1 MRNDIKQRGF
11 TLVETLIGI
20 IMMTI
25 VIGGITFG
33 INSGLKLYTRADA
46 ESEILGG
53 MRWTLRG
60 YNTEVSP
67 LLANAISIDIR
78 SRDTAYLNTIKSIS
92 ADSNEYYLYLDPSA
106 NAMRFKTNSEDR
118 ILAGSEYLEELLFYI
133 FKENND
139 YLLQLGL
146 TTRHPEF
153 RELKLHVNINQGLYN
168 KPKKDGDSASDI
180 TEKNMYTG
188 NVLHFWIPR
197 NDGIE
202 ASLDII
208 NNNTKKS
215 LNYTSVDKDIVLLA
229 SYDLFVAGQRFS
241 TGTSGDKSEIEWYI
255 SASSSDS
262 AAKYAIVGS
271 SGDIT
276 LDTEQK
282 KENDYKFKVISG
294 DSITNW
300 GMFGVIRYKLI
311 PAVEING
318 ATYTG
323 EEKWSPW
330 IDLTMKKNNDGSA
343 EGLTNDIFKRGDEL
357 TNNNSQTEQTFNT
370 QTGILTNTWHDT
382 NLQIKTRLASSTE
395 NGERYL
401 TLTPDG
407 NKAAQ
412 KWTSDLAIDL
422 ITTIKSKDLYLNRFR
437 KNVPDF
443 TTPTNYS
450 IVVDAEIADADA
462 YGLFLNGAIN
472 HKNNTGNVKNAEN
485 SGYLFHYGWY
495 GGSPYQNRLKMRL
508 ISGMADNTQ
517 KTADHLSDISAE
529 IGYDSEYY
537 IALIQYHWTPS
548 YLRNNLFAPTETKEF
563 WHSRRRVIYT
573 ILEYYDAIK
582 GMEAPR
588 YIVRARYLKR
598 PEEVL
603 ASLSL
608 EERYRIKKL
617 DPWYTG
623 KLFFDSEP
631 AWWGGYVGVAPVK
644 INNTRVKYKIM
655 NYTKYAEKD
664 WETLKVF
671 NTEDKTRYPL
681 RWSDSGTAVLTA
693 KSMDITADVDRLK
706 LDSNSINIFE
716 TPNRARFL
724 GINVWVAN
732 ISSIKDIGMKLFE
745 FNLAPGFSKEE
756 LKAIMPQNAKMY
768 ELSELIDSGWQSR
781 YPWLSSGNYNMNN
794 ALFSGGSSNGEGNGS
809 IYMQRGSGI
818 MGLQHIPGNAC
829 GCPLCRRQEGKEY

>member
-1 MRNDIKQRGF
+1 M
-11 TLVETLIGI
+11 E
-20 IMMTI
+20 
-25 VIGGITFG
+25 
-33 INSGLKLYTRADA
+33 
-46 ESEILGG
+46 
-53 MRWTLRG
+53 
-60 YNTEVSP
+60 
-67 LLANAISIDIR
+67 
-78 SRDTAYLNTIKSIS
+78 
-92 ADSNEYYLYLDPSA
+92 
-106 NAMRFKTNSEDR
+106 
-118 ILAGSEYLEELLFYI
+118 
-133 FKENND
+133 
-139 YLLQLGL
+139 
-146 TTRHPEF
+146 
-153 RELKLHVNINQGLYN
+153 
-168 KPKKDGDSASDI
+168 
-180 TEKNMYTG
+180 
-188 NVLHFWIPR
+188 
-197 NDGIE
+197 
-202 ASLDII
+202 
-208 NNNTKKS
+208 
-215 LNYTSVDKDIVLLA
+215 SVD
-229 SYDLFVAGQRFS
+229 R
-241 TGTSGDKSEIEWYI
+241 
-255 SASSSDS
+255 SD
-262 AAKYAIVGS
+262 
-271 SGDIT
+271 D
-276 LDTEQK
+276 E
-282 KENDYKFKVISG
+282 
-294 DSITNW
+294 
-300 GMFGVIRYKLI
+300 
-311 PAVEING
+311 
-318 ATYTG
+318 
-323 EEKWSPW
+323 
-330 IDLTMKKNNDGSA
+330 KNNDGSA

-370 QTGILTNTWHDT
+370 QTGILTNTWNDT

-401 TLTPDG
+401 TLTPYG

-422 ITTIKSKDLYLNRFR
+422 ITTIKSKDLYLNRFG

-472 HKNNTGNVKNAEN
+472 YKNNTGNVKNAEN

-529 IGYDSEYY
+529 IGYDHKYSVLTGKY
-537 IALIQYHWTPS
+537 YHWTPS
-548 YLRNNLFAPTETKEF
+548 YLQNDLFTPAATKKF
-563 WHSRRRVIYT
+563 WHSRRRMIYT
-573 ILEYYDAIK
+573 ILEYYDVIE
-582 GMEAPR
+582 GIRAPR

-631 AWWGGYVGVAPVK
+631 SWWGGYVGVAPEK
-644 INNTRVKYKIM
+644 TNDPLYVKYKIM
-655 NYTKYAEKD
+655 NYTNYAEKY
-664 WETLKVF
+664 WETLKVLDI
-671 NTEDKTRYPL
+671 EDKTRYPL
-681 RWSDSGTAVLTA
+681 KWSASDTAVLTA
-693 KSMDITADVDRLK
+693 KPMDIIDDVIDLNK
-706 LDSNSINIFE
+706 NNSIDIFKDPKRE
-716 TPNRARFL
+716 RFL
-724 GINVWVAN
+724 GINVWVEN
-732 ISSIKDIGMKLFE
+732 IKSINDIGMKLFE

-818 MGLQHIPGNAC
+818 SGIMGLQHIPGNAC